1 MKIKTKLLFSLL
13 VFAGIF
19 QAHSQV
25 IQITGKI
32 QNAGTG
38 NPLAGASVSV
48 KNGTLSSL
56 SDTDGN
62 YSITLPAAGLVVV
75 SFVGMIPMEKVIN
88 QAGEVNF
95 NLSPTGQDLNEVVVV
110 GYGRSSK
117 RSIITAV
124 AIVSSKT
131 IASLPIYRIE
141 QALQGTAPGVTVVQ
155 NSGSPGA
162 PLTIKVRGSSTAG
175 GSQPL
180 YLVDGMQ
187 VPDLNFLNPSDID
200 NISILKDAA
209 SAAIYGSRGGSG
221 VVLVTTKSG
230 KRNSRQPDL
239 SLNAYTG
246 IQNLGH
252 TPAVMNKDQY
262 VTYYNQFQ
270 DLNSTPQ
277 NKISDASKAKLPST
291 NWYQSVFEKN
301 APMQNLDFSLANGG
315 QSYSYYVSGGIFS
328 QDGLVGGKQ
337 GKSNYKRQNLLFK
350 FDADILKNLTIQVSG
365 GITKNTRNYLY
376 ENQAAPGIAL
386 MNYLSAI
393 PSVYPAFDSANSGI
407 PFNMGDLSKPVSVNG
422 VILPAVGAVTNP
434 HLGLILNNNRVNGNV
449 STYKISGAWLPIPK
463 LEINSS
469 YSYYGD
475 NSVVKSFVPT
485 FDFRPSQN
493 FFNNNAYLSETIY
506 KTNYNQF
513 EANAKYKFIATS
525 KQSLELLVGSSVLT
539 SAGEAKTLQGT
550 DFLVN
555 NFKDV
560 NFSLIRDAS
569 TINYSIPYPAFQ
581 SSLLSFFGRVN
592 YSFNQKYLIAAS
604 LRADASSK
612 FGPNNRWGIFPAV
625 SAGWILSEENFL
637 KENKKINFLKL
648 RASWGI
654 NGNDNINNYQYSTI
668 FDPASGPSFGGLNSP
683 GISVPFLPNTGV
695 KWEQVAQTNIG
706 IDMNAFNNSFG
717 ISVDYYNKNTSD
729 MLLPIGTPAYTG
741 LGSAAANV
749 ASVKNEGVELLLSYK
764 KIKVDGFSW
773 NVAFNYAYNKNEVT
787 SLGENGQALNGGQIG
802 YIFSSPITRTDLG
815 HPIASFY
822 GYKIKEIDAK
832 GDFIFQ
838 NLDGKAG
845 LTDADKT
852 FIGSPLP
859 KYTYGFTIG
868 AEYKGFDVGVFL
880 YGSHGN
886 KIYDATVRL
895 DASYSNR
902 PVSYANAGAPK
913 NILGTGGTGTNQTEV
928 SDYYVKDGSFAK
940 LKTLALGYSL
950 SKSILKKMH
959 LSKMRFYI
967 SAQNLFVITKYD
979 GIDPEIGQAN
989 SSSVLDM
996 GIDRGF
1002 YPQPKSI
1009 LFGLQARF

>member
-1 MKIKTKLLFSLL
+1 MKFKTTLLISLL
-13 VFAGIF
+13 IF
-19 QAHSQV
+19 TGVHQVHSQTIRV
-25 IQITGKI
+25 TGKI
-32 QNAGTG
+32 KNTITG
-38 NPLAGASVSV
+38 YPLAGASVSV
-48 KNGTLSSL
+48 KNGTLSVL
-56 SDTDGN
+56 ADTNGIYN
-62 YSITLPAAGLVVV
+62 ITLPAASLLVV
-75 SFVGMIPMEKVIN
+75 SFVGMIPIEKFIN
-88 QAGEVNF
+88 QAGDRNF
-95 NLSPTGQDLNEVVVV
+95 SLSPSGQDLTDIVVV
-110 GYGRSSK
+110 GYGKSNK
-117 RSIITAV
+117 RSITTAV

-131 IASLPIYRIE
+131 IASLPVYRTE
-141 QALQGTAPGVTVVQ
+141 QALQGTAPGITVVQ
-155 NSGSPGA
+155 SSGSPGA
-162 PLTIKVRGSSTAG
+162 PLTIKVRGNSTAG
-175 GSQPL
+175 GSKPL

-187 VPDLNFLNPSDID
+187 VPDLNYLNPSDID

-209 SAAIYGSRGGSG
+209 SAAIYGARGGSG
-221 VVLVTTKSG
+221 VVLVSTKSG
-230 KRNSRQPDL
+230 KRNSRQPNL
-239 SLNAYTG
+239 SLNSYTG

-262 VTYYNQFQ
+262 VNYYNKFQ

-277 NKISDASKAKLPST
+277 NKISEASKAKLPNT
-291 NWYQSVFEKN
+291 DWYKSIFDKN
-301 APMQNLDFSLANGG
+301 APIQNLDFSLANGG
-315 QSYSYYVSGGIFS
+315 QSYSYYVSGGLFS

-337 GKSNYKRQNLLFK
+337 GKSNFKRQNLLFK
-350 FDADILKNLTIQVSG
+350 FDADIYKNLSIQVSG

-386 MNYLSAI
+386 MNYLGAL
-393 PSVYPAFDSANSGI
+393 PAVYPVFDSANSGI

-434 HLGLILNNNRVNGNV
+434 RLGLLLNNNRVEGNV
-449 STYKISGAWLPIPK
+449 STYKISGSWVPIPK
-463 LEINSS
+463 LEINGS
-469 YSYYGD
+469 YSFYGD

-485 FDFRPSQN
+485 FDFRPNQN
-493 FFNNNAYLSETIY
+493 FFNTNAYLSETNYI
-506 KTNYNQF
+506 TNYNQF
-513 EANAKYKFIATS
+513 EANAKYKFISTG
-525 KQSLELLVGSSVLT
+525 KQSLDLLIGSSVLT
-539 SAGEAKTLQGT
+539 SNGKASSLQGT

-555 NFKDV
+555 NFKEV

-569 TINYSIPYPAFQ
+569 NIHYGIPYPAFQ
-581 SSLLSFFGRVN
+581 SSLLSFFGRTN
-592 YSFNQKYLIAAS
+592 YSLQQKYLFSAS

-612 FGPNNRWGIFPAV
+612 FGPNKRWGIFPAA
-625 SAGWILSEENFL
+625 SAGWVLSEENFL
-637 KENKKINFLKL
+637 KKYKNVNLLKL

-654 NGNDNINNYQYSTI
+654 NGNDNISNYQYSTI
-668 FDPASGPSFGGLNSP
+668 FDPASGPSFGGLNTP

-706 IDMNAFNNSFG
+706 IDLNAFNNSFG
-717 ISVDYYNKNTSD
+717 FSVDYYNKKTSD

-749 ASVKNEGVELLLSYK
+749 ADVKNEGVELLLSYK
-764 KIKVDGFSW
+764 KIKIDGLSW
-773 NVAFNYAYNKNEVT
+773 NLTVNYAYNKNVVT

-822 GYKIKEIDAK
+822 GYKMKEIDAK
-832 GDFIFQ
+832 GDFVFQ
-838 NLDGKAG
+838 NLDGKPG
-845 LTDADKT
+845 ITDADKT

-859 KYTYGFTIG
+859 KYTYGCTIG
-868 AEYKGFDVGVFL
+868 AEYKGFDFGAFL
-880 YGSHGN
+880 YGSQGN

-902 PVSYANAGAPK
+902 PVRYGDIGAPK
-913 NILGTGGTGTNQTEV
+913 NLLGTGGTGTNQTEV

-940 LKTLALGYSL
+940 LKTVSVGYSF
-950 SKSILKKMH
+950 SEIVLKKMH
-959 LSKMRFYI
+959 VSKLRFYV

-989 SSSVLDM
+989 ASAVLDM

-1009 LFGLQARF
+1009 LFGLQASF